1 MNILLQ
7 GWNKLILN
15 HFKFVGPHSPPKK
28 PQPKTSIEGIRC
40 RCHCFNQCTKYA
52 KKKIAVH
59 AWKEHT
65 KNFQVKMG
73 IVIVQTFIYN
83 DVTVV

>member
-1 MNILLQ
+1 M
-7 GWNKLILN
+7 
-15 HFKFVGPHSPPKK
+15 
-28 PQPKTSIEGIRC
+28 
-40 RCHCFNQCTKYA
+40 
-52 KKKIAVH
+52 KKIAVH

-65 KNFQVKMG
+65 KSFQVKMG